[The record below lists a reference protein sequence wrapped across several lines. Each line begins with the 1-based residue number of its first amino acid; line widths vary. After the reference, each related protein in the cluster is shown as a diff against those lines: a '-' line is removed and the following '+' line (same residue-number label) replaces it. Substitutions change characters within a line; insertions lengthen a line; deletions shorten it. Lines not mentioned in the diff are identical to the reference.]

1 LQSEDLPTNSTGE
14 AKKKTIFNLGTTN
27 KGTEIETDLK
37 ALFDYAT
44 KFENTRTLFNG
55 TI

>member
-1 LQSEDLPTNSTGE
+1 LQSKDLPINSTGE
-14 AKKKTIFNLGTTN
+14 ANKKTKFNLSTTN

-37 ALFDYAT
+37 ALFDYAI
-44 KFENTRTLFNG
+44 KFENARTLFNG